1 MAVDHQPDRDIFT
14 GYLTTGHEWNGIKEL
29 NTPVPRAVYLFLTLA
44 FLFSVGYWIL
54 MPAWPL
60 GLTYTKGLL
69 GVDQRNAVAVS
80 LQEAA
85 ADRAAWTKKIQSESY
100 AAIQA
105 DAQLMT
111 IVRETGHALF
121 GNNCAACHGIDA
133 RGGPGFPNL
142 TTSSWLWGGK
152 PEDIFNTIRVGINAT
167 HPDTHVS
174 QMPAFGRDQMLPR
187 ADILK
192 VVAFVHSLSSPN
204 TKELDPKTIDPKTI
218 DPKTIDPKTIEAGK
232 AIFAANC
239 VACHGDDAKGNPEL
253 GAPNLT
259 DKFWIYGGD
268 LETIDTTVWG
278 GRQGHM
284 PTWESRLSELDRKVL
299 TIYLLDKRIPS
310 P

>member
-1 MAVDHQPDRDIFT
+1 MAVDHQPDRDGLT

-29 NTPVPRAVYLFLTLA
+29 NTPVPRPVYFFLGLA
-44 FLFSVGYWIL
+44 FLFSVGYWVL

-69 GVDQRNAVAVS
+69 GVDQRKVLAVS
-80 LQEAA
+80 LKEAA
-85 ADRAAWTKKIQSESY
+85 SDRDAWAKKIASQDY
-100 AAIQA
+100 AAIRS
-105 DAQLMT
+105 DAHLMT

-133 RGGPGFPNL
+133 KGGPGFPNL
-142 TTSSWLWGGK
+142 TTSSWLWGSK
-152 PEDIFNTIRVGINAT
+152 PEDIFNTIRVGINSA

-187 ADILK
+187 PDILK
-192 VVAFVHSLSSPN
+192 VIAYVYSLSNPN
-204 TKELDPKTIDPKTI
+204 TKDLDPKRV
-218 DPKTIDPKTIEAGK
+218 EAGK
-232 AIFAANC
+232 ALFAANC

-259 DKFWIYGGD
+259 DRFWIYGGD
-268 LETIDTTVWG
+268 LETIDATVWG

-284 PTWESRLSELDRKVL
+284 PTWESRLSELDRKIL
-299 TIYLLDKRIPS
+299 TLYLLDKGTAAP
-310 P
+310 